1 MVCSIHCRHRN
12 RFFNIVEL
20 HVQTVFRDV
29 DAWDLFSTQTNT
41 CHGGHGFCRIL
52 ARSGFRREHYRI
64 GTVQHGVGHVHHF
77 CTGWHRVGDHRF
89 HHLSGGD
96 HRAVQLTCATNQGF
110 LNTHQLRVADFH
122 TQVATRNHHHVRG
135 KDHVVHSI
143 LIANGFR
150 TLNFGDDFGI
160 AACITRQTTRIVQ
173 IFAAAREGDSQ
184 VVNTDQCSSHNI
196 RFIFISKRFRREAAA
211 QLVDAFIV
219 GEWAA
224 DGDFGEHF
232 HALNF

>member
-1 MVCSIHCRHRN
+1 M
-12 RFFNIVEL
+12 
-20 HVQTVFRDV
+20 
-29 DAWDLFSTQTNT
+29 
-41 CHGGHGFCRIL
+41 
-52 ARSGFRREHYRI
+52 
-64 GTVQHGVGHVHHF
+64 
-77 CTGWHRVGDHRF
+77 
-89 HHLSGGD
+89 
-96 HRAVQLTCATNQGF
+96 TCATNQGF

-173 IFAAAREGDSQ
+173 IFAATREGDSQ
-184 VVNTDQCSSHNI
+184 VVNTDQRSSHNI

-219 GEWAA
+219 GERAA

-232 HALNF
+232 HALNFQHFQLHATVVKQQDIARYDVSREAFIVDTDFLFIAFAFAQVGIQQEFVADIEENFTLFKGRNTDFRTLQIAEDRNVTAQFGCDFTHFIGT